1 MSKKKS
7 MFPFQSAI
15 TNASLTFGENEFISL
30 FEFYLRLFQI
40 INMVKR
46 RFNRFYKYRHLIVT
60 IRLLI
65 LYFTIIL
72 L

>member
-46 RFNRFYKYRHLIVT
+46 SSFYKYRHLIVA